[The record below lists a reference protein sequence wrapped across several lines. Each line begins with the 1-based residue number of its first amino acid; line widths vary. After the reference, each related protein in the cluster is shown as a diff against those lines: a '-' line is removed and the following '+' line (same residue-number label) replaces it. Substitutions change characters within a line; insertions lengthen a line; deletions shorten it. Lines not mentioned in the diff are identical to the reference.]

1 MPVSKDGDE
10 SQGGEKMQGIATS
23 LLPLSQP
30 LVQPPASTGTSSTAQ
45 TTAQSQTSLSISS
58 ESSLMNFISGG
69 TRFDVS
75 QSSLNVTLTA
85 SAEADNLE
93 ESTDA
98 ELRKLE
104 FLLKSITKDPEEY
117 ERLKSVLTKQIKS
130 AMRIMASMHGS
141 AASRTS
147 VASKVAE
154 VQSQKISYQIS
165 MQISRVEA
173 RAEVQDVQVAMSD
186 PLILDMGGDGI
197 ELTQAGSGAFFDI
210 NGDGRKESTAW
221 VKGSSAFLVMDRNNN
236 GTIDDGTEL
245 FGDQHGALHGFQ
257 ELARFDSNSDSVINN
272 RDTVFKALKVYQDM
286 NGNGR
291 IDSGE
296 VTSLER
302 AGVASINLDF
312 TQMDSQKSGNSLIL
326 KGSFTTTD
334 GSTRDIADALL
345 GYRKTA

>member
-1 MPVSKDGDE
+1 
-10 SQGGEKMQGIATS
+10 MQGIATS

-30 LVQPPASTGTSSTAQ
+30 PVQSPATNGTSSTAQ
-45 TTAQSQTSLSISS
+45 SRVQGQSTLNISS

-130 AMRIMASMHGS
+130 AMKIMASMHGS
-141 AASRTS
+141 ASSQTS
-147 VASKVAE
+147 VASKAVE
-154 VQSQKISYQIS
+154 VQSQRINYQIS
-165 MQISRVEA
+165 MQISRVDA
-173 RAEVQDVQVAMSD
+173 QVQVQDVQVQDLQVSTSD
-186 PLILDMGGDGI
+186 PLILDMGGEGI
-197 ELTQAGSGAFFDI
+197 ELTQAGSGAVFDI

-257 ELARFDSNSDSVINN
+257 ELARFDSNSDNIINS

-296 VTSLER
+296 VTSLEK

-312 TQMDSQKSGNSLIL
+312 TQIDSQKSGNRLIL

-345 GYRKTA
+345 GYRKIA

>member
-1 MPVSKDGDE
+1 
-10 SQGGEKMQGIATS
+10 MQGIATS

-30 LVQPPASTGTSSTAQ
+30 LVQSTATSGTSSTTQ
-45 TTAQSQTSLSISS
+45 SRVQSQSTLNISS

-130 AMRIMASMHGS
+130 AMKIMASMHRGASAQASVSSNGS
-141 AASRTS
+141 
-147 VASKVAE
+147 E
-154 VQSQKISYQIS
+154 VQSQKINYQIS

-173 RAEVQDVQVAMSD
+173 QVEVQDVQVSMSD
-186 PLILDMGGDGI
+186 PLILDMGGEGI
-197 ELTQAGSGAFFDI
+197 ELTQAGSGAVFDI
-210 NGDGRKESTAW
+210 NGDGRKDSTAW

-245 FGDQHGALHGFQ
+245 FGDQHGALNGFQ
-257 ELARFDSNSDSVINN
+257 ELARFDSNSDSIINDK
-272 RDTVFKALKVYQDM
+272 DTVFKALKVYQDL

-291 IDSGE
+291 IDSSE
-296 VTSLER
+296 VTSLEK

-312 TQMDSQKSGNSLIL
+312 TQMDSQKSGNRLIL

-334 GSTRDIADALL
+334 GSTKNIADALL
-345 GYRKTA
+345 GYRKIA